1 MTSLDSFQEH
11 LSFSA
16 DELGRD
22 SLINVAKTTMSG
34 KLTGVDDDFFANMVV
49 DAARYGHQL
58 MIFIFL
64 FHGSKSPILRKEG
77 LFCHTNFI

>member
-49 DAARYGHQL
+49 DAARYG
-58 MIFIFL
+58 
-64 FHGSKSPILRKEG
+64 R
-77 LFCHTNFI
+77 